1 MNEPNSLPS
10 ANGVYVRAVVV
21 SNRAKAFKR
30 KDGTGISVVVETEL
44 ATQPGVVVWS
54 RYFDPKT
61 DASARVEGEI
71 VVEFPKLKEF
81 QQVLIRAGGL
91 RSDERTG
98 QIVIKSGE
106 LVSWP

>member
-1 MNEPNSLPS
+1 
-10 ANGVYVRAVVV
+10 
-21 SNRAKAFKR
+21 
-30 KDGTGISVVVETEL
+30 
-44 ATQPGVVVWS
+44 
-54 RYFDPKT
+54 
-61 DASARVEGEI
+61 VEGET

-106 LVSWP
+106 LVP